1 MRTYDSYKDSG
12 IEWIGMIPST
22 WKVSRFNHNFS
33 FSRGLPITKQDLKD
47 NGIPCVSY
55 GEIHSKFGRIVD
67 PEKHELKFADESFL
81 ESNPN
86 SLLYRGDFLFADT
99 SEDLEGSGNFTCL
112 DSDIPTFAGYHTVIA
127 RLFNRHEFD
136 YKYLSYFL
144 DSIEFRNQIRSSV
157 SGIKVFSITQG
168 ILKSTSIVIPQPREQ
183 SAIAS
188 YLDRKT
194 AEIDQLIADKK
205 RLLELYEEEKT
216 AVINQAV
223 TKGINPDAPMKYSG
237 IEWLGEIPEHWEVK
251 KLRHIKAPIK
261 NSFVDGPFGSN
272 LKTEHFIENGDVYV
286 IDSGFITSGKFE
298 FNREFK
304 TISFEH
310 FLTVNRSEC
319 NYRDIII
326 AKIGANFGMSGI
338 LPKLEKPSLVSGNT
352 LKLTVNKDK
361 YDIDFIHKQLLCLK
375 WAGEIDLLVKGS
387 AQPALSMGPMSEL
400 SFAIPNTLEEQK
412 AIINHIEFEYKLL
425 DNKKAKAQ
433 KLIDLLT
440 EYRTALISE
449 VVTGKVKVID

>member
-1 MRTYDSYKDSG
+1 MNQYSDYKDSG

-67 PEKHELKFADESFL
+67 PEMHQLKFVDESFL
-81 ESNPN
+81 ESNSN
-86 SLLYRGDFLFADT
+86 SLLFRGDFLFADT
-99 SEDLEGSGNFTCL
+99 SEDVEGSGNFTCL

-127 RLFNRHEFD
+127 RLFNSHEFD
-136 YKYLSYFL
+136 YKYLSYFF

-168 ILKSTSIVIPQPREQ
+168 ILKSTSLIIPPPKDQV
-183 SAIAS
+183 AIAS

-194 AEIDQLIADKK
+194 AEIDELIADKK
-205 RLLELYEEEKT
+205 CLLDLYEEEKS

-223 TKGINPDAPMKYSG
+223 TKGINPNAPMKDSG

-251 KLRHIKAPIK
+251 RLKYIIRGFESGVSVNSLDNPIISDEYGILKTSCVYDYTFRPEENKVILNQFELERARTNPKKGMIIISRMNTPDLVGASGYVDKDYPNLFLPDRLWQTVFHPDIMIDSKWLSFVLKSMNFRKLLSTLATGTSPSMKNIGQEDVLNIPIPYSETQEQQTIVRHIE
-261 NSFVDGPFGSN
+261 
-272 LKTEHFIENGDVYV
+272 TECAQINW
-286 IDSGFITSGKFE
+286 K
-298 FNREFK
+298 
-304 TISFEH
+304 
-310 FLTVNRSEC
+310 
-319 NYRDIII
+319 I
-326 AKIGANFGMSGI
+326 ADTK
-338 LPKLEKPSLVSGNT
+338 
-352 LKLTVNKDK
+352 
-361 YDIDFIHKQLLCLK
+361 
-375 WAGEIDLLVKGS
+375 
-387 AQPALSMGPMSEL
+387 
-400 SFAIPNTLEEQK
+400 
-412 AIINHIEFEYKLL
+412 
-425 DNKKAKAQ
+425 

-449 VVTGKVKVID
+449 VVTGKTKVVD